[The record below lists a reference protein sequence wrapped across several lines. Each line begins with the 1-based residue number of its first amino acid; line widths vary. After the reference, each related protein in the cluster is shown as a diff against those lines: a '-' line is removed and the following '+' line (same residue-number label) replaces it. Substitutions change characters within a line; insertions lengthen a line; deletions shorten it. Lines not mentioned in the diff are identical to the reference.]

1 MSPRKLCRPM
11 AVTVLTVVLVLAFLL
26 PRGDRVIFTA
36 SEEASVG
43 YHFSLLGWELRN
55 ALTKWVN
62 RTSNLF
68 RGVPE
73 SEGKKLIDSYEG
85 LTREIRDLEAQ
96 LEKAAARGGAGA
108 PAGAEI
114 NGVEDRIDGLR
125 RERAGLR
132 PRLEEYLESELSRTI
147 EQQGLGAPG
156 PLVWPPVDFRMDR
169 PPKILITSPRDRIE
183 RLSDV
188 LIMPDAQVSDSERI
202 EKQLQERQNL
212 AALVENLGGLSTYPN
227 VVPADYDL
235 IALLEV
241 AAHEWIH
248 SYLFFRPLGQR
259 FDANA
264 DMQTLNETL
273 ASLAGE
279 EIGWATWS
287 RLTGRP
293 APVPH
298 LLRDQEDDRTPE
310 GFSFAEFMRGTRA
323 RVDELL
329 ASGEIEE
336 AERYMENRRVE
347 LQQHGIF
354 LRKLNQAY
362 FAFHGTYADSPA
374 STSPIGPQVA
384 EYRRLSENIGQV
396 VRELAGAGSYEE
408 FAKKLAARRAAPP
421 G

>member
-1 MSPRKLCRPM
+1 MSRRFSPRIYCRTIGY
-11 AVTVLTVVLVLAFLL
+11 TVLTLVSVVAFLL
-26 PRGDRVIFTA
+26 PRGDRVIFTPA
-36 SEEASVG
+36 EEASVG

-62 RTSNLF
+62 RTSSLF

-73 SEGKKLIDSYEG
+73 SDGKELIGRYER
-85 LTREIRDLEAQ
+85 LTREVRDLEA
-96 LEKAAARGGAGA
+96 EVERAAALTGPDASAGESI
-108 PAGAEI
+108 AGL
-114 NGVEDRIDGLR
+114 EDRVDRLR
-125 RERAGLR
+125 SERTGLR
-132 PRLEEYLESELSRTI
+132 PRLEEYLESEISRTI
-147 EQQGLGAPG
+147 EQEGLGAPG

-169 PPKILITSPRDRIE
+169 PPRILVTSPRSRIE
-183 RLSDV
+183 RLGDV
-188 LIMPDAQVSDSERI
+188 LITPDAQVSDSERI
-202 EKQLQERQNL
+202 EKRIEEDQDL

-227 VVPADYDL
+227 IVPADYDL

-248 SYLFFRPLGQR
+248 SYLFFRPLGQK

-279 EIGWATWS
+279 EIGGTTWS

-293 APVPH
+293 APKPH
-298 LLRDQEDDRTPE
+298 LLRDQLDDRTPE
-310 GFSFAEFMRGTRA
+310 GFSFNAFMRETRG

-329 ASGEIEE
+329 GAGQIEE
-336 AERYMENRRVE
+336 AERYMESRRME

-374 STSPIGPQVA
+374 SASPIGPQVA
-384 EYRRLSENIGQV
+384 EYRRLSTSIGQV

-408 FAKKLAARRAAPP
+408 FLKKLAEKR
-421 G
+421 

>member
-1 MSPRKLCRPM
+1 MSFRMSCRPI
-11 AVTVLTVVLVLAFLL
+11 AYAVLTVVFVVAFLL
-26 PRGDRVIFTA
+26 PRGDRVIFTPA
-36 SEEASVG
+36 EEASVG

-62 RTSNLF
+62 RTSNFF

-73 SEGKKLIDSYEG
+73 SDGKELINRYQR

-96 LEKAAARGGAGA
+96 LEKAAGRAGPGA
-108 PAGAEI
+108 PAAEGI
-114 NGVEDRIDGLR
+114 TGLEDRIDGLR
-125 RERAGLR
+125 RERTSLR
-132 PRLEEYLESELSRTI
+132 PRLEEYLESEISRTI
-147 EQQGLGAPG
+147 EQEGLGALG

-169 PPKILITSPRDRIE
+169 PPKILVTSPRDRIE
-183 RLSDV
+183 RLNDV
-188 LIMPDAQVSDSERI
+188 LLGPDIQVSDSERI
-202 EKQLQERQNL
+202 EEQLQGGQGL

-227 VVPADYDL
+227 IVPADYDL
-235 IALLEV
+235 IAVLEV

-287 RLTGRP
+287 RLTGQP

-298 LLRDQEDDRTPE
+298 LLRDQLDDRTPE
-310 GFSFAEFMRGTRA
+310 GFSFNAFMRETRA

-329 ASGEIEE
+329 GAGETEE
-336 AERYMENRRVE
+336 AERYMESRRVE

-374 STSPIGPQVA
+374 SASPIGPQVA
-384 EYRRLSENIGQV
+384 DYRKLSSSIGQV

-408 FAKKLAARRAAPP
+408 FLQKLAAKRSAAS
-421 G
+421 